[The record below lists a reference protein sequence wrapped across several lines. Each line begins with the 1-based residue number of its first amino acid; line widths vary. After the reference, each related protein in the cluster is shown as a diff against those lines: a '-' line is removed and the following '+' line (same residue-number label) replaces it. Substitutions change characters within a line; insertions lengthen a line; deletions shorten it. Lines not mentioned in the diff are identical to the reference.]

1 MSDHVD
7 VLIVGAGLSGIGAA
21 YRLQTMCKGKTY
33 TILES
38 RHASGGTWDL
48 FRYPGI
54 RSDSDMY
61 TLSYPFK
68 PWTHGNAIADG
79 EDIRRYIHET
89 AHENK
94 IDQHIRYGHRVT
106 RASWSSDDAL
116 WTIDATTDDG
126 PVVFT
131 ASFLYLCS
139 GYYNYDAGFTPDFP
153 GLEDFEG
160 EVVHPQFWTDDVDY
174 VDKEVVV
181 IGSGA
186 TAVTLI
192 PSMADR
198 TKHVTMLQRSPTYIT
213 SLPQGDPIASG
224 LRKVLPLGLAH
235 RLTRRKN
242 AAIAVGFYVFSQR
255 FPRLARKF
263 LIGRARRALPDDF
276 DVKHLKPKYNPWDQ
290 RLCIVP
296 NGDLWRTI
304 KSGKASIA
312 TDHIARFTK
321 TGIDLESGD
330 HLPADLVVTATGLQ
344 VVAFGQIS
352 VEVDGRKIDS
362 HETYVYKGMM
372 FSGIPNFAW
381 CVGYTNASWTLRAD
395 LTSKYVC
402 RFINHMDENGYA
414 FGMPDPA
421 GAEGDSAPLL
431 NLQSGYVQRVAG
443 MLPQQGT
450 TSPWTIRQNWFL
462 DAWDSRRT
470 DFDEAMVW
478 TARERVAAVS

>member
-38 RHASGGTWDL
+38 RQASGGTWDL

-94 IDQHIRYGHRVT
+94 IDEQIRYGHRVT
-106 RASWSSDDAL
+106 RASWSSDEAQ
-116 WTIDATTDDG
+116 WTIDATTEDG
-126 PVVFT
+126 PVVIT

-139 GYYNYDAGFTPDFP
+139 GYYNYDAGFTPEFP

-174 VDKEVVV
+174 DDKEVVV

-242 AAIAVGFYVFSQR
+242 AAIAVGFYVF
-255 FPRLARKF
+255 
-263 LIGRARRALPDDF
+263 
-276 DVKHLKPKYNPWDQ
+276 
-290 RLCIVP
+290 C
-296 NGDLWRTI
+296 
-304 KSGKASIA
+304 
-312 TDHIARFTK
+312 
-321 TGIDLESGD
+321 
-330 HLPADLVVTATGLQ
+330 PA
-344 VVAFGQIS
+344 
-352 VEVDGRKIDS
+352 
-362 HETYVYKGMM
+362 
-372 FSGIPNFAW
+372 IP
-381 CVGYTNASWTLRAD
+381 
-395 LTSKYVC
+395 
-402 RFINHMDENGYA
+402 E
-414 FGMPDPA
+414 A
-421 GAEGDSAPLL
+421 GAEVPDRARPSRA
-431 NLQSGYVQRVAG
+431 AG
-443 MLPQQGT
+443 
-450 TSPWTIRQNWFL
+450 
-462 DAWDSRRT
+462 
-470 DFDEAMVW
+470 
-478 TARERVAAVS
+478 

>member
-1 MSDHVD
+1 MTDHVD

-21 YRLQTMCKGKTY
+21 YRLQTMCEGKTY

-38 RHASGGTWDL
+38 RSASGGTWDL

-94 IDQHIRYGHRVT
+94 IDQHIRFGHRVT
-106 RASWSSDDAL
+106 RASWSSEEAL
-116 WTIDATTDDG
+116 WTIEATNDER
-126 PVVFT
+126 PVVIT
-131 ASFLYLCS
+131 ASFLFLCS
-139 GYYNYDAGFTPDFP
+139 GYYNYDAGFTPEFP
-153 GLEDFEG
+153 GLEDFQG

-174 VDKEVVV
+174 DDKEVVV

-186 TAVTLI
+186 TAITLI

-198 TKHVTMLQRSPTYIT
+198 TKHLTMLQRSPSYII
-213 SLPQGDPIASG
+213 SLPQDDPIASF

-242 AAIAVGFYVFSQR
+242 AALAIGFYVFAQR
-255 FPRLARKF
+255 FPRLASRL
-263 LIGRARRALPDDF
+263 LIGAARKRLPDDL
-276 DVKHLKPKYNPWDQ
+276 DPRHLTPDYNPWDQ

-296 NGDLWRTI
+296 NSDLFRTI
-304 KSGKASIA
+304 RHGKASIV
-312 TDHIARFTK
+312 TDHVAQFTK

-330 HLPADLVVTATGLQ
+330 HLPADLVITATGLQ
-344 VVAFGQIS
+344 VVAFGQI
-352 VEVDGRKIDS
+352 EMDVDGEKVDP
-362 HETYVYKGMM
+362 HEKYVYKGMM
-372 FSGIPNFAW
+372 FSGLPNFAW

-395 LTSKYVC
+395 LTMQYVC
-402 RFINHMDENGYA
+402 RLINHMDANGYA
-414 FGMPDPA
+414 FGMPDPT
-421 GAEGDSAPLL
+421 GAEGESAPLL
-431 NLQSGYVQRVAG
+431 NLQSGYIKRVAG
-443 MLPQQGT
+443 MLPQQGSN
-450 TSPWTIRQNWFL
+450 SPWTIRQNWFL
-462 DAWDSRRT
+462 DSRDSRRA
-470 DFDEAMVW
+470 DLDEAMVW
-478 TARERVAAVS
+478 TVRKPVAVAG